1 MSGSGKS
8 LAMMPFFVRDYIA
21 ATRHMSLTERGA
33 YTDLLFFQWEN
44 ERLPVEPDRLARL
57 IGCTAEEFAIVW
69 PHIREKF
76 AEVDGSL
83 LNQRL
88 EEHRA
93 ESLRLKAIRVKTAE
107 DTNAKRNARR
117 DAQRNADRD
126 GDRPAQGTP
135 TVTVA
140 ATLTGTSPSP
150 SPSPSPNPSPSKKK
164 TAVPRTFHD
173 QVIAAYHEV
182 LPDMPAVKVW
192 SDKRR
197 RMLNARIR
205 ERCRDGKPA
214 DSIDYWRSIFEA
226 VTTSDFLCGRTK
238 DPFTN
243 FSLEWLLIDEHF
255 THFIEGMYANR
266 QTNGAR
272 AHG

>member
-1 MSGSGKS
+1 
-8 LAMMPFFVRDYIA
+8 MMPFFVRDYVA
-21 ATRHMSLTERGA
+21 STRHMSLTERGA

-69 PHIREKF
+69 PHIRGKF
-76 AEVDGSL
+76 VEANGGL

-93 ESLRLKAIRVKTAE
+93 ESLRLKAIRVKNAE
-107 DTNAKRNARR
+107 DSNAKRDARR
-117 DAQRNADRD
+117 NAQRDADRD
-126 GDRPAQGTP
+126 AERPTQGTLID
-135 TVTVA
+135 TSSVTLSA
-140 ATLTGTSPSP
+140 ALSGTSPSP
-150 SPSPSPNPSPSKKK
+150 SPSPSPKPSPSKKN
-164 TAVPRTFHD
+164 TSIPRSLHD
-173 QVIAAYHEV
+173 QVISAYHEF
-182 LPDMPAVKVW
+182 LPDMPRVKVW

-197 RMLNARIR
+197 RMLDARIR

-214 DSIDYWRSIFEA
+214 DSIDYWRTLFESVA
-226 VTTSDFLCGRTK
+226 ASDFLCGRTK
-238 DPFTN
+238 DPFTACD
-243 FSLEWLLIDEHF
+243 LEWLLTAEKF
-255 THFIEGMYANR
+255 THVIEGKYANR